1 MKKRSLMN
9 LFPTFVLAFLGLFP
23 AAGTADTVVAKV
35 GPREV
40 TVSDVKP
47 FLDALAPADR
57 AALAADKEALAGF
70 VRSILVR
77 QAVLQDAT
85 GAGWD
90 KKPETVAGLERLR
103 DQYLV
108 ESYLAEVG
116 KVPDGFPSDEEIE
129 KAYDAEKE
137 RLVLPRR
144 FRLSQIFI
152 AAGSDKDSAAARA
165 KEIRAEVSQKP
176 AEFAVVA
183 QQRSN
188 DTVSAARG
196 GQLGWLA
203 EDEIQPAIRSAVT
216 ALAKGQVTA
225 PVEGREGF
233 HIVKVDD
240 VREAGPASF
249 EEVKDQLATAL
260 RNRRAA
266 LNRETYLAGLLEK
279 EPVSV
284 NELALESLR

>member
-1 MKKRSLMN
+1 MKSEKIMYLKISIAMAL
-9 LFPTFVLAFLGLFP
+9 LGQAP
-23 AAGTADTVVAKV
+23 ETRAEDPVVAKIGSREIYAADIKPQLENL
-35 GPREV
+35 GPAER
-40 TVSDVKP
+40 K
-47 FLDALAPADR
+47 ALLADR
-57 AALAADKEALAGF
+57 DQLARF
-70 VRSILVR
+70 VRSALLR
-77 QAVLQDAT
+77 DAVLAEAR

-90 KKPETVAGLERLR
+90 KNARTAAALERLR

-108 ESYLAEVG
+108 ESYLLEVG
-116 KVPDGFPSDEEIE
+116 KVPEGYPSEEEIKE
-129 KAYDAEKE
+129 AYDAEKE

-165 KEIRAEVSQKP
+165 KEVRAEVFERP
-176 AEFAVVA
+176 AEFAAVA
-183 QQRSN
+183 QRRSN

-266 LNRETYLAGLLEK
+266 LNREAYLSGLLETQ
-279 EPVSV
+279 PVSV